1 MNYRFPV
8 AVVLLSL
15 YTVSGTEVLTNDDL
29 SQAGDDEGSFNRVRR
44 GGFSMLRLGRG
55 LQMLRL
61 GKRALPMLRLGRSAN
76 NGLNGE
82 DLQYLLSIVRPDRQV
97 PLPRYGKD
105 INKDLALQYMLINAL
120 KNAEDDGTEYY
131 ENERQGYDGFGY
143 GYPYDS
149 SAERQIRP
157 APRPGYRYKRSS
169 GTDPSEKDNDIQ
181 DKPTEANYK
190 YDLSYDPEARYDF
203 ARVAP
208 LMRYGKMLGSVSD
221 EDVDEVD
228 KRGAMRMLR
237 LGRGMRM
244 LRLGKRLSD
253 SENNELT
260 EADKRALRL
269 LRLGKRPAFHM
280 LRLGRGG
287 EQEEEKR
294 ALRLLRLG
302 KKSVT
307 EES

>member
-1 MNYRFPV
+1 MINKNEEYYLIIVNCLRS
-8 AVVLLSL
+8 VVCVISGSEELNNEQLTDADSDDGSLS
-15 YTVSGTEVLTNDDL
+15 
-29 SQAGDDEGSFNRVRR
+29 RVRR

-76 NGLNGE
+76 NGMSDD
-82 DLQYLLSIVRPDRQV
+82 DLQFLYSIVRPDRQV

-105 INKDLALQYMLINAL
+105 LGALQYLFDAL
-120 KNAEDDGTEYY
+120 KNAEDNNNEYFANGGQSY
-131 ENERQGYDGFGY
+131 EGLGY

-169 GTDPSEKDNDIQ
+169 GTDPSDNASDAQ
-181 DKPTEANYK
+181 DKPTVAKFQYNTNEDFEDK
-190 YDLSYDPEARYDF
+190 YVD

-208 LMRYGKMLGSVSD
+208 LMRYGKLA
-221 EDVDEVD
+221 EDDMDEVE
-228 KRGAMRMLR
+228 KRNAMRMLR

-253 SENNELT
+253 DNSEEIT
-260 EADKRALRL
+260 EEEKRALRL

-280 LRLGRGG
+280 LRMGRGG
-287 EQEEEKR
+287 AEEEKR

-302 KKSVT
+302 KRSET
-307 EES
+307 QES